1 MGLRYEEV
9 NDEVAVMLR
18 EIKAEHFP
26 ELKNAKIKV
35 LFDLRKRKSGGMMV
49 LARIMRTNDL
59 LRHLT
64 IDEAGAIEGYDYI
77 VSVDKLCWDNIA
89 RADKERLIRH
99 ELRHTVFDIEAEANA
114 YKLQDHTI
122 TDFYEEIE
130 FNKEDPRWRERLCT
144 LVEDIYEQQKEAGL
158 DKKKK
163 TGRGLS

>member
-1 MGLRYEEV
+1 MGLRYEEA
-9 NDEVAVMLR
+9 NDEVVAMLK

-35 LFDLRKRKSGGMMV
+35 LFDRRKRKSGGLMV
-49 LARIMRTNDL
+49 LGRIMKTNDL

-64 IDEAGAIEGYDYI
+64 IDEAGAVEGYDYI
-77 VSVDKLCWDNIA
+77 VTVDKLCWDNVT

-99 ELRHTVFDIEAEANA
+99 ELRHTVFDIEAESNA

-130 FNKEDPRWRERLCT
+130 FNKDYPRWRERLST
-144 LVEDIYEQQKEAGL
+144 LVEDIYEQQKESRL
-158 DKKKK
+158 EKKKK
-163 TGRGLS
+163 AGTGLS